1 MRDPDVFA
9 MRPAMI
15 LSSVVLPEPFFP
27 QIIDISFLQKVN
39 VTELRATFV
48 PYFLVKD
55 LIE

>member
-1 MRDPDVFA
+1 